1 MNITEEQER
10 IEDEYK
16 KLYSVFN
23 NGQIRLLLIWLI
35 IIVDKNK

>member
-16 KLYSVFN
+16 KYIVFN
-23 NGQIRLLLIWLI
+23 NGQISNSLIWLI
-35 IIVDKNK
+35 IFVVSV